1 MQTIRNYYYNRSGCD
16 SVYGEFFP
24 SAVPPSARKLAMVL
38 PCKDLQGRQI
48 FLCNLGAW
56 DPNEVIHAL
65 FLRAIL
71 MCLEFMAF
79 DPSAQT
85 LGMVLIIDCQD
96 FAVENAL
103 SLKPG
108 LVKRGVEY
116 VQFGGQ
122 APPLDYDAFWNKMD
136 EVEDVFERNG
146 RYGYPKNNNGDFA
159 TQEEVERALEFL

>member
-1 MQTIRNYYYNRSGCD
+1 
-16 SVYGEFFP
+16 
-24 SAVPPSARKLAMVL
+24 
-38 PCKDLQGRQI
+38 
-48 FLCNLGAW
+48 
-56 DPNEVIHAL
+56 
-65 FLRAIL
+65 

-116 VQFGGQ
+116 VQDCMPSRIKAFHVMRQGRAFDVFFSIMKPFMRNKMARRFILHGENFASLHKHISPEQLPPQFGGQ